1 MDRHIPLEGAQ
12 NFRDLGGYTTASGG
26 SVRWR
31 TLFRTANLA
40 DVTPGDIDTLREL
53 GLELVF
59 DLRTQTELD
68 DLGVSPLAEHGVSVR
83 HTPLVE
89 RMEPG
94 LSPVK
99 AAIRDWTPRD
109 YAVQYAW
116 LLEQGCGAIGTVV
129 RAIAE
134 ERPAAAAYHCTG
146 GRDRAGLVTAVILRT
161 LGVSDEDIA
170 TDYALT
176 DRYLRFDKAQ
186 SERFAKTFKTG
197 APGRGRLRTPAE
209 NMQLALRAMDQRWH
223 SIEAYLDQ
231 CEVSEEAQRN
241 LREHLLEPAL
251 PGA

>member
-12 NFRDLGGYTTASGG
+12 NFRDLGGYQTASGAA
-26 SVRWR
+26 VRWGA
-31 TLFRTANLA
+31 LFRTATLA

-53 GLELVF
+53 RLELVF

-68 DLGVSPLAEHGVSVR
+68 ELGVGPLAERGVSVR

-89 RMEPG
+89 RLEPG

-109 YAVQYAW
+109 YAVQYVW
-116 LLEQGCGAIGTVV
+116 LLEQGRGAIGTVV
-129 RAIAE
+129 RGLAE

-161 LGVSDEDIA
+161 LGVSDEDIV

-176 DRYLRFDKAQ
+176 DRYLRFDKEQ

-197 APGRGRLRTPAE
+197 APRRTRLRTPGE
-209 NMQLALRAMDQRWH
+209 NMRLALRAMDERWH
-223 SIEAYLDQ
+223 SIEAYLEQ
-231 CEVSEEAQRN
+231 CEVSEQAQRG
-241 LREHLLEPAL
+241 LREHLLEPGR